1 MKNISAIQD
10 IERTK
15 ELLGTLEKPIN
26 GSDEGILQMAELY
39 LSVALDKL
47 KELEIKIRNL

>member
-10 IERTK
+10 IERAK
-15 ELLGTLEKPIN
+15 ELLGRLEKPIN
-26 GSDEGILQMAELY
+26 NSDESMLEIVELY

-47 KELEIKIRNL
+47 KELELKMRNL

>member
-1 MKNISAIQD
+1 MKTISAIQD
-10 IERTK
+10 IERAK
-15 ELLGTLEKPIN
+15 ELLGKLEKPIN
-26 GSDEGILQMAELY
+26 DIDEGILQTAELY